1 MEILVEEFLDNLAA
15 LPGGLAQAALTIL
28 VLLGILYTILLV
40 LLDVQYVL
48 RRDLL

>member
-15 LPGGLAQAALTIL
+15 LPGGLAQAAFTIL